1 MEQGNPRAQGI
12 ALNSSNDRS
21 EQYHDIAEH
30 ELAASVAR
38 KWPVLSRIW
47 DEFQGPTGRESH
59 SFTAQPVAS
68 SVAPSAV
75 DPSAPNVPENAQEQA
90 GAMPLASPRK
100 GPQQSSEDL
109 QALVQRLKQK

>member
-1 MEQGNPRAQGI
+1 MEQGNPRTQGI
-12 ALNSSNDRS
+12 ALDSSNDR

-30 ELAASVAR
+30 ELAAAVAR
-38 KWPVLSRIW
+38 KGPVLSRVW

-59 SFTAQPVAS
+59 SFAAQPVAS
-68 SVAPSAV
+68 SAVPPAV
-75 DPSAPNVPENAQEQA
+75 DHSAPNVPENVQEQA

-100 GPQQSSEDL
+100 GPQQNAEDL